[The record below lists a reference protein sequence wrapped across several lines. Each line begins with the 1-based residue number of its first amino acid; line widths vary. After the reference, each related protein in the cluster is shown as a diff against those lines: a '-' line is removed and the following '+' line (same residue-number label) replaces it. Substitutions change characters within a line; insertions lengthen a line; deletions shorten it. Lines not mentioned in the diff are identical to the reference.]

1 MDKKAQ
7 PIRQRG
13 NIFLLVGIF
22 YWSLLI
28 LMSVFVCTLS
38 YQQKKSEILADVN
51 IRLTQ
56 VGSAYQNLTDQ
67 FWVSYL
73 PIFEN
78 KTTSYRLLRDY
89 FAVPDEDGLTPV
101 EMHDISN
108 VLAQLAVRD
117 DRIQWIAAYSPVRKV
132 NYIYYASSR
141 DGTGAGTME
150 TMEIL
155 PADFPFM
162 EQMLNKSSLMEI
174 YGEVDSEDPRL
185 ADTIAVAG
193 GTPALSKGVLLFGY
207 GISQIQQLAEENLP
221 LSSLQFEIL
230 SNDGQLLYNS
240 GTEHIELLDEVIQKG
255 SGVFKTDSGRWFAT
269 IDPFTER
276 GGTVYY
282 TISWAELFWKSNT
295 NTPQL
300 LIAILLLS
308 ALSVLVFG
316 LTMRT
321 INREV
326 HTIQE
331 GLNALGQ
338 NQLDYR
344 IEGNFYQAAFTNI
357 AQSINKMAE
366 SLKENID
373 KAYYYQLKHKEAEMQ
388 ELQAKFN
395 PHFLYNSLDVFRA
408 RCYENGDDETAELI
422 AQTAS
427 VFRGFIGAQTF
438 IPLQQELAFSQR
450 YLAVYRARHNDAMQI
465 LYDIDKE
472 VLQYGIIRNVLQP
485 LIENYFAHGFDPSRQ
500 DNILQFRGYIRDEDT
515 YVLTVEDNGFGMEDD
530 ALQALNAH
538 LQEPIA
544 TEQESYGL
552 KNLHQRIQLYY
563 GSKCGLVIRKNPTG
577 GLIAELCV
585 LRKKPEEDSE

>member
-1 MDKKAQ
+1 MDKTTK
-7 PIRQRG
+7 PIRRRW
-13 NIFLLVGIF
+13 NIFLLIGAF
-22 YWSLLI
+22 YWIILI
-28 LMSVFVCTLS
+28 LTSLFVCAFS
-38 YQQKKSEILADVN
+38 YEQKKSEILADVN

-56 VGSAYQNLTDQ
+56 VGNAYQNLTEQ
-67 FWVSYL
+67 FWESYL

-78 KTTSYRLLRDY
+78 RTTSYLLLRDY
-89 FAVPDEDGLTPV
+89 FAVPDDDGLTPV
-101 EMHDISN
+101 ELHDISN
-108 VLAQLAVRD
+108 VLAQIVVRD
-117 DRIQWIAAYSPVRKV
+117 DRIQWIAAYSSVRKV
-132 NYIYYASSR
+132 NYIYYAASQT
-141 DGTGAGTME
+141 GTGVGIME
-150 TMEIL
+150 AL
-155 PADFPFM
+155 PDDFPYM
-162 EQMLNKSSLMEI
+162 EQMQQKNNLMEI
-174 YGEVDSEDPRL
+174 YGEIESERSQL
-185 ADTIAVAG
+185 RNTIAVAG
-193 GTPALSKGVLLFGY
+193 GTPALTKGVLLFGY
-207 GISQIQQLAEENLP
+207 GISQIQQFAEENLP
-221 LSSLQFEIL
+221 LESLQFEII
-230 SNDGQLLYNS
+230 SNEGRLLYHS
-240 GTEHIELLDEVIQKG
+240 GEEHIELPEEIFQAG
-255 SGVFKTDSGRWFAT
+255 SGVFQTDTGKWYAMV
-269 IDPFTER
+269 DPFTTR

-282 TISWAELFWKSNT
+282 TIDWKELFLKSNAS
-295 NTPQL
+295 TPQL
-300 LIAILLLS
+300 LTAILQLS
-308 ALSVLVFG
+308 ALSILVLCLV
-316 LTMRT
+316 MRT
-321 INREV
+321 IQREARR
-326 HTIQE
+326 IRD
-331 GLNALGQ
+331 GLDALGQ

-344 IEGNFYQAAFTNI
+344 IGGNFYQAAFADI
-357 AQSINKMAE
+357 AHSINKMAE

-450 YLAVYRARHNDAMQI
+450 YLAIYRARHNDAMQI

-515 YVLTVEDNGFGMEDD
+515 YVLTVEDNGFGMEED

-563 GSKCGLVIRKNPTG
+563 GPKCGLVIRKNPTG

-585 LRKKPEEDSE
+585 LRKKPEENAE

>member
-1 MDKKAQ
+1 MDKTRK
-7 PIRQRG
+7 PIRRRW
-13 NIFLLVGIF
+13 NIFLLIGAF
-22 YWSLLI
+22 YWIILI
-28 LMSVFVCTLS
+28 LTSLFVCSLS
-38 YQQKKSEILADVN
+38 YEQKKSEILADVN

-56 VGSAYQNLTDQ
+56 VGNAYQNLTEQ
-67 FWVSYL
+67 FWESYL

-78 KTTSYRLLRDY
+78 RTTSYLLLRDY
-89 FAVPDEDGLTPV
+89 FAVPDDDGLTPV
-101 EMHDISN
+101 ELHDISN
-108 VLAQLAVRD
+108 VLAQIVVRD

-132 NYIYYASSR
+132 NYIYYAASQT
-141 DGTGAGTME
+141 GTGVGIME
-150 TMEIL
+150 AL
-155 PADFPFM
+155 PDDFPYM
-162 EQMLNKSSLMEI
+162 EQMQQKNNLMEI
-174 YGEVDSEDPRL
+174 YGEIESERSQL
-185 ADTIAVAG
+185 RNTIAVAG
-193 GTPALSKGVLLFGY
+193 GTPALTKGVLLFGY
-207 GISQIQQLAEENLP
+207 GISQIQQFAEENLP
-221 LSSLQFEIL
+221 LESLQFEII
-230 SNDGQLLYNS
+230 SNEGRLLYHS
-240 GTEHIELLDEVIQKG
+240 GEEHIELPEEIFQAG
-255 SGVFKTDSGRWFAT
+255 SGVFQTDTGKWYAMV
-269 IDPFTER
+269 DPFTTR

-282 TISWAELFWKSNT
+282 TIDWKELFLKSNAS
-295 NTPQL
+295 TPQL
-300 LIAILLLS
+300 LTAILLLS
-308 ALSVLVFG
+308 ALSILVLCLV
-316 LTMRT
+316 MRT
-321 INREV
+321 IQREARR
-326 HTIQE
+326 IRD
-331 GLNALGQ
+331 GLDALGQ

-344 IEGNFYQAAFTNI
+344 IGGNFYQAAFADI
-357 AQSINKMAE
+357 AHSINKMAE

-450 YLAVYRARHNDAMQI
+450 YLAIYRARHNDAMQI

-515 YVLTVEDNGFGMEDD
+515 YVLTVEDNGFGMEED
-530 ALQALNAH
+530 ALQTLNAH

-563 GSKCGLVIRKNPTG
+563 GPKCGLVIRKNPTG

-585 LRKKPEEDSE
+585 LRKKPEENAE

>member
-1 MDKKAQ
+1 MDKTTK
-7 PIRQRG
+7 PIRRRW
-13 NIFLLVGIF
+13 NIFLLIGAF
-22 YWSLLI
+22 YWIILI
-28 LMSVFVCTLS
+28 LTSLFVCALS
-38 YQQKKSEILADVN
+38 YEQKKSEILADVN

-56 VGSAYQNLTDQ
+56 VGNAYQNLTEQ
-67 FWVSYL
+67 FWESYL

-78 KTTSYRLLRDY
+78 RTTSYLLLRDY
-89 FAVPDEDGLTPV
+89 FAVPDDDGLTPV
-101 EMHDISN
+101 ELHDISN
-108 VLAQLAVRD
+108 VLAQIVVRD
-117 DRIQWIAAYSPVRKV
+117 DRIQWIAAYSSVRKV
-132 NYIYYASSR
+132 NYIYYAASQT
-141 DGTGAGTME
+141 GTGVGIME
-150 TMEIL
+150 AL
-155 PADFPFM
+155 PDDFPYM
-162 EQMLNKSSLMEI
+162 EQMQQKNNLMEI
-174 YGEVDSEDPRL
+174 YGEIESERSQL
-185 ADTIAVAG
+185 RNTIAVAG
-193 GTPALSKGVLLFGY
+193 GTPALTKGVLLFGY
-207 GISQIQQLAEENLP
+207 GISQIQQFAEENLP
-221 LSSLQFEIL
+221 LESLQFEII
-230 SNDGQLLYNS
+230 SNEGRLLYHS
-240 GTEHIELLDEVIQKG
+240 GEEHIELPEEIFQAG
-255 SGVFKTDSGRWFAT
+255 SGVFQTDTGKWYAMVDS
-269 IDPFTER
+269 FTTR

-282 TISWAELFWKSNT
+282 TIDWKELFLKSNAS
-295 NTPQL
+295 TPQL
-300 LIAILLLS
+300 LTAILQLS
-308 ALSVLVFG
+308 ALSILVLCLV
-316 LTMRT
+316 MRT
-321 INREV
+321 IQREARR
-326 HTIQE
+326 IRD
-331 GLNALGQ
+331 GLDALGQ

-344 IEGNFYQAAFTNI
+344 IGGNFYQAAFADI
-357 AQSINKMAE
+357 AHSINKMAE

-450 YLAVYRARHNDAMQI
+450 YLAIYRARHNDAMQI

-515 YVLTVEDNGFGMEDD
+515 YVLTVEDNGFGMEED

-563 GSKCGLVIRKNPTG
+563 GPKCGLVIRKNPTG

-585 LRKKPEEDSE
+585 LRKKPEENAE

>member
-1 MDKKAQ
+1 MDKTTK
-7 PIRQRG
+7 PIRRRW
-13 NIFLLVGIF
+13 NIFLLIGAF
-22 YWSLLI
+22 YWIILI
-28 LMSVFVCTLS
+28 LTSLFVCALS
-38 YQQKKSEILADVN
+38 YEQKKSEILADVN

-56 VGSAYQNLTDQ
+56 VGNAYQNLTEQ
-67 FWVSYL
+67 FWESYL

-78 KTTSYRLLRDY
+78 RTTSYLLLRDY
-89 FAVPDEDGLTPV
+89 FAVPDDDGLTPV
-101 EMHDISN
+101 ELHDISN
-108 VLAQLAVRD
+108 VLAQIVVRD
-117 DRIQWIAAYSPVRKV
+117 DRIQWIAAYSSVRKV
-132 NYIYYASSR
+132 NYIYYAASQT
-141 DGTGAGTME
+141 GTGVGIME
-150 TMEIL
+150 AL
-155 PADFPFM
+155 PDDFPYM
-162 EQMLNKSSLMEI
+162 EQMQQKNNLMEI
-174 YGEVDSEDPRL
+174 YGEIESERSQL
-185 ADTIAVAG
+185 RNTIAVAG
-193 GTPALSKGVLLFGY
+193 GTPALTKGVLLFGY
-207 GISQIQQLAEENLP
+207 GISQIQQFAEENLP
-221 LSSLQFEIL
+221 LESLQFEII
-230 SNDGQLLYNS
+230 SNEGRLLYHS
-240 GTEHIELLDEVIQKG
+240 GEEHIELPEEIFQAG
-255 SGVFKTDSGRWFAT
+255 SGVFQTDTGKWYAMV
-269 IDPFTER
+269 DPFTTR

-282 TISWAELFWKSNT
+282 TIDWKELFLKSNAS
-295 NTPQL
+295 TPQL
-300 LIAILLLS
+300 LTAILQLS
-308 ALSVLVFG
+308 ALSILVLCLV
-316 LTMRT
+316 MRT
-321 INREV
+321 IQREARR
-326 HTIQE
+326 IRD
-331 GLNALGQ
+331 GLDALGQ

-344 IEGNFYQAAFTNI
+344 IGGNFYQAAFADI
-357 AQSINKMAE
+357 AHSINKMAE

-450 YLAVYRARHNDAMQI
+450 YLAIYRARHNDAMQI

-515 YVLTVEDNGFGMEDD
+515 YVLTVEDNGFGMEED

-563 GSKCGLVIRKNPTG
+563 GPKCGLVIRKNPTG

-585 LRKKPEEDSE
+585 LRKKPEENAE

>member
-1 MDKKAQ
+1 MDKTTK
-7 PIRQRG
+7 PIRRRW
-13 NIFLLVGIF
+13 NIFLLIGAF
-22 YWSLLI
+22 YWIILI
-28 LMSVFVCTLS
+28 LTSLFVCALS
-38 YQQKKSEILADVN
+38 YEQKKSEILADVN

-56 VGSAYQNLTDQ
+56 VGNAYQNLTEQ
-67 FWVSYL
+67 FWESYL

-78 KTTSYRLLRDY
+78 RTTSYLLLRDY
-89 FAVPDEDGLTPV
+89 FAVPDDDGLTPV
-101 EMHDISN
+101 ELHDISN
-108 VLAQLAVRD
+108 VLAQIVVRD
-117 DRIQWIAAYSPVRKV
+117 DRIQWIAAYSSVRKV
-132 NYIYYASSR
+132 NYIYYAASQT
-141 DGTGAGTME
+141 GTGVGIME
-150 TMEIL
+150 AL
-155 PADFPFM
+155 PDDFPYM
-162 EQMLNKSSLMEI
+162 EQMQQKNNLMEI
-174 YGEVDSEDPRL
+174 YGEIESERSQL
-185 ADTIAVAG
+185 RNTIAVAG
-193 GTPALSKGVLLFGY
+193 GTPALTKGVLLFGY
-207 GISQIQQLAEENLP
+207 GISQIQQFAEENLP
-221 LSSLQFEIL
+221 LESLQFEII
-230 SNDGQLLYNS
+230 SNEGRLLYRS
-240 GTEHIELLDEVIQKG
+240 GEEHIELPEEIFQAG
-255 SGVFKTDSGRWFAT
+255 SGVFQTDTGKWYAMV
-269 IDPFTER
+269 DPFTTR

-282 TISWAELFWKSNT
+282 TIDWKELFLKSNAS
-295 NTPQL
+295 TPQL
-300 LIAILLLS
+300 LTAILQLS
-308 ALSVLVFG
+308 ALSILVLCLV
-316 LTMRT
+316 MRT
-321 INREV
+321 IQREARR
-326 HTIQE
+326 IRD
-331 GLNALGQ
+331 GLDALGQ

-344 IEGNFYQAAFTNI
+344 IGGNFYQAAFADI
-357 AQSINKMAE
+357 AHSINKMAE

-450 YLAVYRARHNDAMQI
+450 YLAIYRARHNDAMQI

-515 YVLTVEDNGFGMEDD
+515 YVLTVEDNGFGMEED

-563 GSKCGLVIRKNPTG
+563 GPKCGLVIRKNPTG

-585 LRKKPEEDSE
+585 LRKKPEENAE

>member
-1 MDKKAQ
+1 MEQKAQ
-7 PIRQRG
+7 LIRQRG
-13 NIFLLVGIF
+13 NIFLWVGVF
-22 YWSLLI
+22 YWTLMI
-28 LMSVFVCTLS
+28 LMSVFVCTFS
-38 YQQKKSEILADVN
+38 YRQKKSEILADVN

-56 VGSAYQNLTDQ
+56 VGGAYQNLTDQ

-89 FAVPDEDGLTPV
+89 FAVPGEDGLTPV

-117 DRIQWIAAYSPVRKV
+117 NRIQWIAAYSPVRKV

-141 DGTGAGTME
+141 DGTGVG

-162 EQMLNKSSLMEI
+162 EQMLKKSNLMEI
-174 YGEVDSEDPRL
+174 YGEIENDDPRL
-185 ADTIAVAG
+185 ANTIAIAG
-193 GTPALSKGVLLFGY
+193 GTPALSEGVLLFGY

-230 SNDGQLLYNS
+230 GNDGQLLYNS
-240 GTEHIELLDEVIQKG
+240 GKEYISLPDTILQNGK
-255 SGVFKTDSGRWFAT
+255 GVFKTDSGKWFAAV
-269 IDPFTER
+269 DPFTER

-282 TISWAELFWKSNT
+282 TISWPELFVKSNA
-295 NTPQL
+295 NISQL

-308 ALSVLVFG
+308 ALSVLVFS

-326 HTIQE
+326 RTIQE

-438 IPLQQELAFSQR
+438 IPVQQELAFSQR
-450 YLAVYRARHNDAMQI
+450 YLAIYRARHNDAMQI
-465 LYDIDKE
+465 LYDIDKA

-500 DNILQFRGYIRDEDT
+500 DNILQFRGYLRDEDT
-515 YVLTVEDNGFGMEDD
+515 YVLTVEDNGFGMEEE

-585 LRKKPEEDSE
+585 LRKKPEEDPE

>member
-1 MDKKAQ
+1 MDKTTK
-7 PIRQRG
+7 PIRRRW
-13 NIFLLVGIF
+13 NIFLLIGAF
-22 YWSLLI
+22 YWIILI
-28 LMSVFVCTLS
+28 LTSLFVCALS
-38 YQQKKSEILADVN
+38 YEQKKSEILADVN

-56 VGSAYQNLTDQ
+56 VGNAYQNLTEQ
-67 FWVSYL
+67 FWESYL

-78 KTTSYRLLRDY
+78 RTTSYLLLRDY
-89 FAVPDEDGLTPV
+89 FAVPDDDGLTPV
-101 EMHDISN
+101 ELHDISN
-108 VLAQLAVRD
+108 VLAQIVVRD
-117 DRIQWIAAYSPVRKV
+117 DRIQWIAAYSSVRKV
-132 NYIYYASSR
+132 NYIYYAASQT
-141 DGTGAGTME
+141 GTGVGIME
-150 TMEIL
+150 AL
-155 PADFPFM
+155 PDDFPYM
-162 EQMLNKSSLMEI
+162 EQMQQKNNLMEI
-174 YGEVDSEDPRL
+174 YGEIESERSQL
-185 ADTIAVAG
+185 RNTIAVAG
-193 GTPALSKGVLLFGY
+193 GTPALTKGVLLFGY
-207 GISQIQQLAEENLP
+207 GISQIQQFAEENLP
-221 LSSLQFEIL
+221 LESLQFEII
-230 SNDGQLLYNS
+230 SNEGRLLYHS
-240 GTEHIELLDEVIQKG
+240 GEEHIELPEEIFQAG
-255 SGVFKTDSGRWFAT
+255 SGVFQTDTGKWYAMV
-269 IDPFTER
+269 DPFTTR

-282 TISWAELFWKSNT
+282 TIDWKELFLKSNAS
-295 NTPQL
+295 TPQL
-300 LIAILLLS
+300 LTAILQLS
-308 ALSVLVFG
+308 ALSILVLCLV
-316 LTMRT
+316 MRT
-321 INREV
+321 IQREARR
-326 HTIQE
+326 IRD
-331 GLNALGQ
+331 GLDALGQ

-344 IEGNFYQAAFTNI
+344 IGGNFYQAAFADI
-357 AQSINKMAE
+357 AHSINKMAE

-450 YLAVYRARHNDAMQI
+450 YLAIYRARHNDAMQI

-515 YVLTVEDNGFGMEDD
+515 YVLTVEDNGFGMEED
-530 ALQALNAH
+530 ALQALNAN

-563 GSKCGLVIRKNPTG
+563 GPKCGLVIRKNPTG

-585 LRKKPEEDSE
+585 LRKKPEENAE

>member
-1 MDKKAQ
+1 MDKTTK
-7 PIRQRG
+7 PIRRRW
-13 NIFLLVGIF
+13 NIFLLIGAF
-22 YWSLLI
+22 YWIILI
-28 LMSVFVCTLS
+28 LTSLFVCALS
-38 YQQKKSEILADVN
+38 YEQKKSEILADVN

-56 VGSAYQNLTDQ
+56 VGNAYQNLTEQ
-67 FWVSYL
+67 FWESYL

-78 KTTSYRLLRDY
+78 RTTSYLLLRDY
-89 FAVPDEDGLTPV
+89 FAVPDDDGLTPV
-101 EMHDISN
+101 ELHDISN
-108 VLAQLAVRD
+108 VLAQIVVRD
-117 DRIQWIAAYSPVRKV
+117 DRIQWIAAYSSVRKV
-132 NYIYYASSR
+132 NYIYYAASQT
-141 DGTGAGTME
+141 GTGVGIME
-150 TMEIL
+150 AL
-155 PADFPFM
+155 PDDFPYM
-162 EQMLNKSSLMEI
+162 EQMQQKNNLMEI
-174 YGEVDSEDPRL
+174 YGEIESERSQL
-185 ADTIAVAG
+185 RNTIAVAG
-193 GTPALSKGVLLFGY
+193 GTPALTKGVLLFGY
-207 GISQIQQLAEENLP
+207 GISQIQQFAEENLP
-221 LSSLQFEIL
+221 LESLQFEII
-230 SNDGQLLYNS
+230 SNEGRLLYHS
-240 GTEHIELLDEVIQKG
+240 GEEHIELPEEIFQAG
-255 SGVFKTDSGRWFAT
+255 SGVFQTDTEKWYAMV
-269 IDPFTER
+269 DPFTTR

-282 TISWAELFWKSNT
+282 TIDWKELFLKSNAS
-295 NTPQL
+295 TPQL
-300 LIAILLLS
+300 LTAILQLS
-308 ALSVLVFG
+308 ALSILVLCLV
-316 LTMRT
+316 MRT
-321 INREV
+321 IQREARR
-326 HTIQE
+326 IRD
-331 GLNALGQ
+331 GLDALGQ

-344 IEGNFYQAAFTNI
+344 IGGNFYQAAFADI
-357 AQSINKMAE
+357 AHSINKMAE

-450 YLAVYRARHNDAMQI
+450 YLAIYRARHNDAMQI

-515 YVLTVEDNGFGMEDD
+515 YVLTVEDNGFGMEED

-563 GSKCGLVIRKNPTG
+563 GPKCGLVIRKNPTG

-585 LRKKPEEDSE
+585 LRKKPEENAE

>member
-1 MDKKAQ
+1 MDKTTK
-7 PIRQRG
+7 PIRRRW
-13 NIFLLVGIF
+13 NIFLLIGAF
-22 YWSLLI
+22 YWIILI
-28 LMSVFVCTLS
+28 LTSLFVCALS
-38 YQQKKSEILADVN
+38 YEQKKSEILADVN

-56 VGSAYQNLTDQ
+56 VGNAYQNLTEQ
-67 FWVSYL
+67 FWESYL

-78 KTTSYRLLRDY
+78 RTTSYLLLRDY
-89 FAVPDEDGLTPV
+89 FAVPDDDGLTPV
-101 EMHDISN
+101 ELHDISN
-108 VLAQLAVRD
+108 VLAQIVVRD
-117 DRIQWIAAYSPVRKV
+117 DRIQWIAAYSSVRKV
-132 NYIYYASSR
+132 NYIYYAASQT
-141 DGTGAGTME
+141 GTGVGIME
-150 TMEIL
+150 AL
-155 PADFPFM
+155 PDDFPYM
-162 EQMLNKSSLMEI
+162 EHMQQKNNLMEI
-174 YGEVDSEDPRL
+174 YGEIESERSQL
-185 ADTIAVAG
+185 RNTIAVAG
-193 GTPALSKGVLLFGY
+193 GTPALTKGVLLFGY
-207 GISQIQQLAEENLP
+207 GISQIQQFAEENLP
-221 LSSLQFEIL
+221 LESLQFEII
-230 SNDGQLLYNS
+230 SNEGRLLYHS
-240 GTEHIELLDEVIQKG
+240 GEEHIELPEEIFQAG
-255 SGVFKTDSGRWFAT
+255 SGVFQTDTGKWYAMV
-269 IDPFTER
+269 DPFTTR

-282 TISWAELFWKSNT
+282 TIDWKELFLKSNAS
-295 NTPQL
+295 TPQL
-300 LIAILLLS
+300 LTAILQLS
-308 ALSVLVFG
+308 ALSILVLCLV
-316 LTMRT
+316 MRT
-321 INREV
+321 IQREARR
-326 HTIQE
+326 IRD
-331 GLNALGQ
+331 GLDALGQ

-344 IEGNFYQAAFTNI
+344 IGGNFYQAAFADI
-357 AQSINKMAE
+357 AHSINKMAE

-450 YLAVYRARHNDAMQI
+450 YLAIYRARHNDAMQI

-515 YVLTVEDNGFGMEDD
+515 YVLTVEDNGFGMEED

-563 GSKCGLVIRKNPTG
+563 GPKCGLVIRKNPTG

-585 LRKKPEEDSE
+585 LRKKPEENAE

>member
-1 MDKKAQ
+1 MDKTTK
-7 PIRQRG
+7 PIRRRW
-13 NIFLLVGIF
+13 NIFLLIGAF
-22 YWSLLI
+22 YWIILI
-28 LMSVFVCTLS
+28 LTSLFVCALS
-38 YQQKKSEILADVN
+38 YEQKKSEILADVN

-56 VGSAYQNLTDQ
+56 VGNAYQNLTEQ
-67 FWVSYL
+67 FWESYL

-78 KTTSYRLLRDY
+78 RTTSYLLLRDY
-89 FAVPDEDGLTPV
+89 FAVPDDDGLTPV
-101 EMHDISN
+101 ELHDISN
-108 VLAQLAVRD
+108 VLAQIVVRD

-132 NYIYYASSR
+132 NYIYYAASQT
-141 DGTGAGTME
+141 GTGVGIME
-150 TMEIL
+150 AL
-155 PADFPFM
+155 PDDFPYM
-162 EQMLNKSSLMEI
+162 EQMQQKNNLMEI
-174 YGEVDSEDPRL
+174 YGEIESERSQL
-185 ADTIAVAG
+185 RNTIAVAG
-193 GTPALSKGVLLFGY
+193 GTPALTKGVLLFGY
-207 GISQIQQLAEENLP
+207 GISQIQQFAEENLP
-221 LSSLQFEIL
+221 LESLQFEII
-230 SNDGQLLYNS
+230 SNEGRLLYHS
-240 GTEHIELLDEVIQKG
+240 GEEHIELPEEIFQAG
-255 SGVFKTDSGRWFAT
+255 SGVFQTDTGKWYAMV
-269 IDPFTER
+269 DPFTTR

-282 TISWAELFWKSNT
+282 TIDWKELFLKSNASM
-295 NTPQL
+295 PQL
-300 LIAILLLS
+300 LTTILQLS
-308 ALSVLVFG
+308 ALSILVLCLV
-316 LTMRT
+316 MRT
-321 INREV
+321 IQREARR
-326 HTIQE
+326 IRD
-331 GLNALGQ
+331 GLDALGQ

-344 IEGNFYQAAFTNI
+344 IGGNFYQAAFADI
-357 AQSINKMAE
+357 AHSINKMAE

-450 YLAVYRARHNDAMQI
+450 YLAIYRARHNDAMQI

-515 YVLTVEDNGFGMEDD
+515 YVLTVEDNGFGMEED
-530 ALQALNAH
+530 ALQTLNAH

-563 GSKCGLVIRKNPTG
+563 GPKCGLVIRKNPTG

-585 LRKKPEEDSE
+585 LRKKPEENAE

>member
-1 MDKKAQ
+1 MDKTTK
-7 PIRQRG
+7 PIRRRW
-13 NIFLLVGIF
+13 NIFLLIGAF
-22 YWSLLI
+22 YWIILI
-28 LMSVFVCTLS
+28 LTSLFVCALS
-38 YQQKKSEILADVN
+38 YEQKKSEILADVN

-56 VGSAYQNLTDQ
+56 VGNAYQNLTEQ
-67 FWVSYL
+67 FWESYL

-78 KTTSYRLLRDY
+78 RTTSYLLLRDY
-89 FAVPDEDGLTPV
+89 FAVPDDDGLTPV
-101 EMHDISN
+101 ELHDISN
-108 VLAQLAVRD
+108 VLAQIVVRD

-132 NYIYYASSR
+132 NYIYYAASQT
-141 DGTGAGTME
+141 GTGVGIME
-150 TMEIL
+150 AL
-155 PADFPFM
+155 PDDFPYM
-162 EQMLNKSSLMEI
+162 EQMQQKNNLMEI
-174 YGEVDSEDPRL
+174 YGEIESERSQL
-185 ADTIAVAG
+185 RNTIAVAG
-193 GTPALSKGVLLFGY
+193 GTPALTKGVLLFGY
-207 GISQIQQLAEENLP
+207 GISQIQQFAEENLP
-221 LSSLQFEIL
+221 LESLQFEII
-230 SNDGQLLYNS
+230 SNEGRLLYHS
-240 GTEHIELLDEVIQKG
+240 GEEHIELPEEIFQAG
-255 SGVFKTDSGRWFAT
+255 SGVFQTDTGKWYAMV
-269 IDPFTER
+269 DPFTTR

-282 TISWAELFWKSNT
+282 TIDWKELFLKSNASM
-295 NTPQL
+295 PQL
-300 LIAILLLS
+300 LTAILQLS
-308 ALSVLVFG
+308 ALSILVLCLV
-316 LTMRT
+316 MRT
-321 INREV
+321 IQREARR
-326 HTIQE
+326 IRD
-331 GLNALGQ
+331 GLDALGQ

-344 IEGNFYQAAFTNI
+344 IGGNFYQAAFADI
-357 AQSINKMAE
+357 AHSINKMAE

-450 YLAVYRARHNDAMQI
+450 YLAIYRARHNDAMQI

-500 DNILQFRGYIRDEDT
+500 NNILQFRGYIRDEDT
-515 YVLTVEDNGFGMEDD
+515 YVLTVEDNGFGMEED
-530 ALQALNAH
+530 ALQTLNAH

-563 GSKCGLVIRKNPTG
+563 GPKCGLVIRKNPTG

-585 LRKKPEEDSE
+585 LRKKPEENAE

>member
-1 MDKKAQ
+1 MDKTTK
-7 PIRQRG
+7 PIRRRW
-13 NIFLLVGIF
+13 NIFLLIGAF
-22 YWSLLI
+22 YWIILI
-28 LMSVFVCTLS
+28 LTSLFVCALS
-38 YQQKKSEILADVN
+38 YEQKKSEILADVN

-56 VGSAYQNLTDQ
+56 VGNAYQNLTEQ
-67 FWVSYL
+67 FWESYL

-78 KTTSYRLLRDY
+78 RTTSYLLLRDY
-89 FAVPDEDGLTPV
+89 FAVPDDDGLTPV
-101 EMHDISN
+101 ELHDISN
-108 VLAQLAVRD
+108 VLAQIVVRD
-117 DRIQWIAAYSPVRKV
+117 DRIQWIAAYSSVRKV
-132 NYIYYASSR
+132 NYIYYAASQT
-141 DGTGAGTME
+141 GTGVGIME
-150 TMEIL
+150 AL
-155 PADFPFM
+155 PDDFPYM
-162 EQMLNKSSLMEI
+162 EQMQQKNNLMEI
-174 YGEVDSEDPRL
+174 YGEIESERSQL
-185 ADTIAVAG
+185 RNTIAVAG
-193 GTPALSKGVLLFGY
+193 GTPALTKGVLLFGY
-207 GISQIQQLAEENLP
+207 GISQIQQFAEENLP
-221 LSSLQFEIL
+221 LESLQFEII
-230 SNDGQLLYNS
+230 SNEGRLLYHS
-240 GTEHIELLDEVIQKG
+240 GEEHIELPEEIFQAG
-255 SGVFKTDSGRWFAT
+255 SGVFQTDTGKWYAMV
-269 IDPFTER
+269 DPFTTR

-282 TISWAELFWKSNT
+282 TIDWKELFLKSNA

-300 LIAILLLS
+300 LTAILQLS
-308 ALSVLVFG
+308 ALSILVLCLV
-316 LTMRT
+316 MRT
-321 INREV
+321 IQREARR
-326 HTIQE
+326 IRD
-331 GLNALGQ
+331 GLDALGQ

-344 IEGNFYQAAFTNI
+344 IGGNFYQAAFADI
-357 AQSINKMAE
+357 AHSINKMAE

-450 YLAVYRARHNDAMQI
+450 YLAIYRARHNDAMQI

-515 YVLTVEDNGFGMEDD
+515 YVLTVEDNGFGMEED

-563 GSKCGLVIRKNPTG
+563 GPKCGLVIRKNPTG

-585 LRKKPEEDSE
+585 LRKKPEENAE

>member
-1 MDKKAQ
+1 MDKTTK
-7 PIRQRG
+7 PIRRRW
-13 NIFLLVGIF
+13 NIFLLIGAF
-22 YWSLLI
+22 YWIILI
-28 LMSVFVCTLS
+28 LTSLFVCALS
-38 YQQKKSEILADVN
+38 YEQKKSEILADVN

-56 VGSAYQNLTDQ
+56 VGNAYQNLTEQ
-67 FWVSYL
+67 FWESYL

-78 KTTSYRLLRDY
+78 RTTSYLLLRDY
-89 FAVPDEDGLTPV
+89 FAVPDDDGLTPV
-101 EMHDISN
+101 ELHDISN
-108 VLAQLAVRD
+108 VLAQIVVRD
-117 DRIQWIAAYSPVRKV
+117 DRIQWIAAYSSVRKV
-132 NYIYYASSR
+132 NYIYYAASQT
-141 DGTGAGTME
+141 GTGVGIME
-150 TMEIL
+150 AL
-155 PADFPFM
+155 PDDFPYM
-162 EQMLNKSSLMEI
+162 EQMQQKNNLMEI
-174 YGEVDSEDPRL
+174 YGEIESERSQL
-185 ADTIAVAG
+185 RNTIAVAG
-193 GTPALSKGVLLFGY
+193 GTPALTKGVLLFGY
-207 GISQIQQLAEENLP
+207 GISQIQQFAEENLP
-221 LSSLQFEIL
+221 LESLQFEII
-230 SNDGQLLYNS
+230 SNEGRLLYHS
-240 GTEHIELLDEVIQKG
+240 GEEHIEHPEEIFQAG
-255 SGVFKTDSGRWFAT
+255 SGVFQTDTGKWYAMV
-269 IDPFTER
+269 DPFTTR

-282 TISWAELFWKSNT
+282 TIDWKELFLKSNAS
-295 NTPQL
+295 TPQL
-300 LIAILLLS
+300 LTAILQLS
-308 ALSVLVFG
+308 ALSILVLCLV
-316 LTMRT
+316 MRT
-321 INREV
+321 IQREARR
-326 HTIQE
+326 IRD
-331 GLNALGQ
+331 GLDALGQ

-344 IEGNFYQAAFTNI
+344 IGGNFYQAAFADI
-357 AQSINKMAE
+357 AHSINKMAE

-450 YLAVYRARHNDAMQI
+450 YLAIYRARHNDAMQI

-515 YVLTVEDNGFGMEDD
+515 YVLTVEDNGFGMEED

-563 GSKCGLVIRKNPTG
+563 GPKCGLVIRKNPTG

-585 LRKKPEEDSE
+585 LRKKPEENAE

>member
-1 MDKKAQ
+1 MDKTTK
-7 PIRQRG
+7 PIRRRW
-13 NIFLLVGIF
+13 NIFLLIGAF
-22 YWSLLI
+22 YWIILI
-28 LMSVFVCTLS
+28 LTSLFVCALS
-38 YQQKKSEILADVN
+38 YEQKKSEILADVN

-56 VGSAYQNLTDQ
+56 VGNAYQNLTEQ
-67 FWVSYL
+67 FWESYL

-78 KTTSYRLLRDY
+78 RTTSYLLLRDY
-89 FAVPDEDGLTPV
+89 FAVPDDDGLTPV
-101 EMHDISN
+101 ELHDISN
-108 VLAQLAVRD
+108 VLAQIVVRD
-117 DRIQWIAAYSPVRKV
+117 DRIQWIAAYSSVRKV
-132 NYIYYASSR
+132 NYIYYAASQT
-141 DGTGAGTME
+141 GTGVGIME
-150 TMEIL
+150 AL
-155 PADFPFM
+155 PDDFPYM
-162 EQMLNKSSLMEI
+162 EQMQQKNNLMEI
-174 YGEVDSEDPRL
+174 YGEIESERSQL
-185 ADTIAVAG
+185 RNTIAVAG
-193 GTPALSKGVLLFGY
+193 GTPALTKGVLLFGY
-207 GISQIQQLAEENLP
+207 GISQIQQFAEENLP
-221 LSSLQFEIL
+221 LESLQFEII
-230 SNDGQLLYNS
+230 SNEGRLLYHS
-240 GTEHIELLDEVIQKG
+240 GEEHIELPEEIFQAG
-255 SGVFKTDSGRWFAT
+255 SGVFQTDTGKWYAMV
-269 IDPFTER
+269 DPFTTR

-282 TISWAELFWKSNT
+282 TIDWKELFLKSNAS
-295 NTPQL
+295 TPQL
-300 LIAILLLS
+300 LTAILQLS
-308 ALSVLVFG
+308 ALSILVLCLV
-316 LTMRT
+316 MRT
-321 INREV
+321 IQREARR
-326 HTIQE
+326 IRD
-331 GLNALGQ
+331 GLDALGQ

-344 IEGNFYQAAFTNI
+344 IGGNFYQAAFDDI
-357 AQSINKMAE
+357 AHSINKMAE

-450 YLAVYRARHNDAMQI
+450 YLAIYRARHNDAMQI

-515 YVLTVEDNGFGMEDD
+515 YVLTVEDNGFGMEED

-563 GSKCGLVIRKNPTG
+563 GPKCGLVIRKNPTG

-585 LRKKPEEDSE
+585 LRKKPEENAE

>member
-1 MDKKAQ
+1 MDKTTK
-7 PIRQRG
+7 PIRRRW
-13 NIFLLVGIF
+13 NIFLLIGAF
-22 YWSLLI
+22 YCIILI
-28 LMSVFVCTLS
+28 LTSLFVCALS
-38 YQQKKSEILADVN
+38 YEQKKSEILADVN

-56 VGSAYQNLTDQ
+56 VGNAYQNLTEQ
-67 FWVSYL
+67 FWESYL

-78 KTTSYRLLRDY
+78 RTTSYLLLRDY
-89 FAVPDEDGLTPV
+89 FAVPDDDGLTPV
-101 EMHDISN
+101 ELHDISN
-108 VLAQLAVRD
+108 VLAQIVVRD
-117 DRIQWIAAYSPVRKV
+117 DRIQWIAAYSSVRKV
-132 NYIYYASSR
+132 NYIYYAASQT
-141 DGTGAGTME
+141 GTGVGIME
-150 TMEIL
+150 AL
-155 PADFPFM
+155 PDDFPYM
-162 EQMLNKSSLMEI
+162 EQMQQKNNLMEI
-174 YGEVDSEDPRL
+174 YGEIESERSQL
-185 ADTIAVAG
+185 RNTIAVAG
-193 GTPALSKGVLLFGY
+193 GTPALTKGVLLFGY
-207 GISQIQQLAEENLP
+207 GISQIQQFAEENLP
-221 LSSLQFEIL
+221 LESLQFEII
-230 SNDGQLLYNS
+230 SNEGRLLYHS
-240 GTEHIELLDEVIQKG
+240 GEEHIELPEEIFQAG
-255 SGVFKTDSGRWFAT
+255 SGVFQTDTGKWYAMV
-269 IDPFTER
+269 DPFTTR

-282 TISWAELFWKSNT
+282 TIDWKELFLKSNAS
-295 NTPQL
+295 TPQL
-300 LIAILLLS
+300 LTAILQLS
-308 ALSVLVFG
+308 ALSILVLC
-316 LTMRT
+316 LAMRT
-321 INREV
+321 IQREARR
-326 HTIQE
+326 IRD
-331 GLNALGQ
+331 GLDALGQ

-344 IEGNFYQAAFTNI
+344 IGGNFYQAAFADI
-357 AQSINKMAE
+357 AHSINKMAE

-450 YLAVYRARHNDAMQI
+450 YLAIYRARHNDAMQI

-515 YVLTVEDNGFGMEDD
+515 YVLTVEDNGFGMEED

-563 GSKCGLVIRKNPTG
+563 GPKCGLVIRKNPTG

-585 LRKKPEEDSE
+585 LRKKPEENAE

>member
-1 MDKKAQ
+1 MDKTTK
-7 PIRQRG
+7 PIRRRW
-13 NIFLLVGIF
+13 NIFLLIGAF
-22 YWSLLI
+22 YWIILI
-28 LMSVFVCTLS
+28 LTSLFVCALS
-38 YQQKKSEILADVN
+38 YEQKKSEILADVN

-56 VGSAYQNLTDQ
+56 VGNAYQNLTEQ
-67 FWVSYL
+67 FWESYL

-78 KTTSYRLLRDY
+78 RTTSYLLLRDY
-89 FAVPDEDGLTPV
+89 FAVPDDDGLTPV
-101 EMHDISN
+101 ELHDISN
-108 VLAQLAVRD
+108 VLAQIVVRD
-117 DRIQWIAAYSPVRKV
+117 DRIQWIAAYSSVRKV
-132 NYIYYASSR
+132 NYIYYAASQT
-141 DGTGAGTME
+141 GTGVGIME
-150 TMEIL
+150 AL
-155 PADFPFM
+155 PDDFPYM
-162 EQMLNKSSLMEI
+162 EQMQQKNNLMEI
-174 YGEVDSEDPRL
+174 YGEIESERSQL
-185 ADTIAVAG
+185 RNTIAVAG
-193 GTPALSKGVLLFGY
+193 GTPALTKGVLLFGY
-207 GISQIQQLAEENLP
+207 GISQIQQFAEENLP
-221 LSSLQFEIL
+221 LESLQFEII
-230 SNDGQLLYNS
+230 SNEGRLLYHS
-240 GTEHIELLDEVIQKG
+240 GEEHIELPEEIFQAG
-255 SGVFKTDSGRWFAT
+255 SGVFQTDTGKWYAMV
-269 IDPFTER
+269 DPFTTR
-276 GGTVYY
+276 GGTVYF
-282 TISWAELFWKSNT
+282 TIDWKELFLKSNAS
-295 NTPQL
+295 TPQL
-300 LIAILLLS
+300 LTAILQLS
-308 ALSVLVFG
+308 ALSILVLCLV
-316 LTMRT
+316 MRT
-321 INREV
+321 IQREARR
-326 HTIQE
+326 IRD
-331 GLNALGQ
+331 GLDALGQ

-344 IEGNFYQAAFTNI
+344 IGGNFYQAAFADI
-357 AQSINKMAE
+357 AHSINKMAE

-450 YLAVYRARHNDAMQI
+450 YLAIYRARHNDAMQI

-515 YVLTVEDNGFGMEDD
+515 YVLTVEDNGFGMEED

-563 GSKCGLVIRKNPTG
+563 GPKCGLVIRKNPTG

-585 LRKKPEEDSE
+585 LRKKPEENAE

>member
-1 MDKKAQ
+1 MDKTTK
-7 PIRQRG
+7 PIRRRW
-13 NIFLLVGIF
+13 NIFLLIGAF
-22 YWSLLI
+22 YWIILI
-28 LMSVFVCTLS
+28 LTSLFVCALS
-38 YQQKKSEILADVN
+38 YEQKKSEILADVN

-56 VGSAYQNLTDQ
+56 VGNAYQNLTEQ
-67 FWVSYL
+67 FWESYL

-78 KTTSYRLLRDY
+78 RTTSYLLLRDY
-89 FAVPDEDGLTPV
+89 FAVPDDDGLTPV
-101 EMHDISN
+101 ELHDISN
-108 VLAQLAVRD
+108 VLAQIVVRD
-117 DRIQWIAAYSPVRKV
+117 DRIQWIAAYSSVRKV
-132 NYIYYASSR
+132 NYIYYAASQT
-141 DGTGAGTME
+141 GTGVGIME
-150 TMEIL
+150 AL
-155 PADFPFM
+155 PDDFPYM
-162 EQMLNKSSLMEI
+162 EQMQQKNNLMEI
-174 YGEVDSEDPRL
+174 YGEIESERSQL
-185 ADTIAVAG
+185 RNTIAVAG
-193 GTPALSKGVLLFGY
+193 GTPALTKGVLLFGY
-207 GISQIQQLAEENLP
+207 GISQIQQFAKENLP
-221 LSSLQFEIL
+221 LESLQFEII
-230 SNDGQLLYNS
+230 SNEGRLLYHS
-240 GTEHIELLDEVIQKG
+240 GEEHIELPEEIFQAG
-255 SGVFKTDSGRWFAT
+255 SGVFQTDTGKWYAMV
-269 IDPFTER
+269 DPFTTR

-282 TISWAELFWKSNT
+282 TIDWKELFLKSNAS
-295 NTPQL
+295 TPQL
-300 LIAILLLS
+300 LTAILQLS
-308 ALSVLVFG
+308 ALSILVLCLV
-316 LTMRT
+316 MRT
-321 INREV
+321 IQREARR
-326 HTIQE
+326 IRD
-331 GLNALGQ
+331 GLDALGQ

-344 IEGNFYQAAFTNI
+344 IGGNFYQAAFADI
-357 AQSINKMAE
+357 AHSINKMAE

-450 YLAVYRARHNDAMQI
+450 YLAIYRARHNDAMQI

-515 YVLTVEDNGFGMEDD
+515 YVLTVEDNGFGMEED

-563 GSKCGLVIRKNPTG
+563 GPKCGLVIRKNPTG

-585 LRKKPEEDSE
+585 LRKKPEENAE

>member
-1 MDKKAQ
+1 MDKTTK
-7 PIRQRG
+7 PIRRRW
-13 NIFLLVGIF
+13 NIFLLIGAF
-22 YWSLLI
+22 YWIILI
-28 LMSVFVCTLS
+28 LTSLFVCALS
-38 YQQKKSEILADVN
+38 YEQKKSEILADVN

-56 VGSAYQNLTDQ
+56 VGNAYQNLTEQ
-67 FWVSYL
+67 FWESYL

-78 KTTSYRLLRDY
+78 RTTSYLLLRDY
-89 FAVPDEDGLTPV
+89 FAVPDDDGLTPV
-101 EMHDISN
+101 ELHDISN
-108 VLAQLAVRD
+108 VLAQIVVRD

-132 NYIYYASSR
+132 NYICYAASQT
-141 DGTGAGTME
+141 GTGVGIME
-150 TMEIL
+150 AL
-155 PADFPFM
+155 PDDFPYM
-162 EQMLNKSSLMEI
+162 EQMQQKNNLMEI
-174 YGEVDSEDPRL
+174 YGEIESERSQL
-185 ADTIAVAG
+185 RNTIAVAG
-193 GTPALSKGVLLFGY
+193 GTPALTKGVLLFGY
-207 GISQIQQLAEENLP
+207 GISQIQQFAEENLP
-221 LSSLQFEIL
+221 LESLQFEII
-230 SNDGQLLYNS
+230 SNEGRLLYHS
-240 GTEHIELLDEVIQKG
+240 GEEHIELPEEIFQAG
-255 SGVFKTDSGRWFAT
+255 SGVFQTDTGKWYAMV
-269 IDPFTER
+269 DPFTTR

-282 TISWAELFWKSNT
+282 TIDWKELFLKSNASM
-295 NTPQL
+295 PQL
-300 LIAILLLS
+300 LTAILQLS
-308 ALSVLVFG
+308 ALSILVLCLV
-316 LTMRT
+316 MRT
-321 INREV
+321 IQREARR
-326 HTIQE
+326 IRD
-331 GLNALGQ
+331 GLDALGQ

-344 IEGNFYQAAFTNI
+344 IGGNFYQAAFADI
-357 AQSINKMAE
+357 AHSINKMAE

-450 YLAVYRARHNDAMQI
+450 YLAIYRARHNDAMQI

-515 YVLTVEDNGFGMEDD
+515 YVLTVEDNGFGMEED
-530 ALQALNAH
+530 ALQTLNAH

-563 GSKCGLVIRKNPTG
+563 GPKCGLVIRKNPTG

-585 LRKKPEEDSE
+585 LRKKPEENAE

>member
-1 MDKKAQ
+1 MDKTTK
-7 PIRQRG
+7 PIRRRW
-13 NIFLLVGIF
+13 NIFLLIGAF
-22 YWSLLI
+22 YWIILI
-28 LMSVFVCTLS
+28 LTSLFVCSLS
-38 YQQKKSEILADVN
+38 YEQKKSEILADVN

-56 VGSAYQNLTDQ
+56 VGNAYQNLTEQ
-67 FWVSYL
+67 FWESYL

-78 KTTSYRLLRDY
+78 RTTSYLLLRDY
-89 FAVPDEDGLTPV
+89 FAVPDDDGLTPV
-101 EMHDISN
+101 ELHDISN
-108 VLAQLAVRD
+108 VLAQIVVRD

-132 NYIYYASSR
+132 NYIYYAASQT
-141 DGTGAGTME
+141 GTGVGIME
-150 TMEIL
+150 AL
-155 PADFPFM
+155 PDDFPYM
-162 EQMLNKSSLMEI
+162 EQMQQKNNLMEI
-174 YGEVDSEDPRL
+174 YGEIESERSQL
-185 ADTIAVAG
+185 RNTIAVAG
-193 GTPALSKGVLLFGY
+193 GTPALTKGVLLFGY
-207 GISQIQQLAEENLP
+207 GISQIQQFAEENLP
-221 LSSLQFEIL
+221 LESLQFEII
-230 SNDGQLLYNS
+230 SNEGRLLYHS
-240 GTEHIELLDEVIQKG
+240 GEEHIELPEEIFQAG
-255 SGVFKTDSGRWFAT
+255 SGVFQTDTGKWYAMV
-269 IDPFTER
+269 DPFTTR

-282 TISWAELFWKSNT
+282 TIDWKELFLKSNASM
-295 NTPQL
+295 PQL
-300 LIAILLLS
+300 LTAILQLS
-308 ALSVLVFG
+308 ALSILVLCLV
-316 LTMRT
+316 MRT
-321 INREV
+321 IQREARR
-326 HTIQE
+326 IRD
-331 GLNALGQ
+331 GLDALGQ

-344 IEGNFYQAAFTNI
+344 IGGNFYQAAFADI
-357 AQSINKMAE
+357 AHSINKMAE

-450 YLAVYRARHNDAMQI
+450 YLAIYRARHNDAMQI

-515 YVLTVEDNGFGMEDD
+515 YVLTVEDNGFGMEED
-530 ALQALNAH
+530 ALQTLNAH

-563 GSKCGLVIRKNPTG
+563 GPKCGLVIRKNPTG

-585 LRKKPEEDSE
+585 LRKKPEEDAE

>member
-1 MDKKAQ
+1 MDKTTK
-7 PIRQRG
+7 PIRRRW
-13 NIFLLVGIF
+13 NIFLLIGAF
-22 YWSLLI
+22 YWIILI
-28 LMSVFVCTLS
+28 LTSLFVCSLS
-38 YQQKKSEILADVN
+38 YEQKKSEILADVN

-56 VGSAYQNLTDQ
+56 VGNAYQNLTEQ
-67 FWVSYL
+67 FWESYL

-78 KTTSYRLLRDY
+78 RTTSYLLLRDY
-89 FAVPDEDGLTPV
+89 FAVPDDDGLTPV
-101 EMHDISN
+101 ELHDISN
-108 VLAQLAVRD
+108 VLAQIVVRD

-132 NYIYYASSR
+132 NYIYYAASQT
-141 DGTGAGTME
+141 GTGVGIME
-150 TMEIL
+150 AL
-155 PADFPFM
+155 PDDFPYM
-162 EQMLNKSSLMEI
+162 EQMQQKNNLMEI
-174 YGEVDSEDPRL
+174 YGEIESERSQL
-185 ADTIAVAG
+185 RNTIAVAG
-193 GTPALSKGVLLFGY
+193 GTPALTKGVLLFGY
-207 GISQIQQLAEENLP
+207 GISQIQQFAEENLP
-221 LSSLQFEIL
+221 LESLQFEII
-230 SNDGQLLYNS
+230 SNEGRLLYHS
-240 GTEHIELLDEVIQKG
+240 GEEHIELPEEIFQAG
-255 SGVFKTDSGRWFAT
+255 SGVFQTDTGKWYAMV
-269 IDPFTER
+269 DPFTTR

-282 TISWAELFWKSNT
+282 TIDWKELFLKSNAS
-295 NTPQL
+295 TPQL
-300 LIAILLLS
+300 LTAILQLS
-308 ALSVLVFG
+308 ALSILVLCLV
-316 LTMRT
+316 MRT
-321 INREV
+321 IQREARR
-326 HTIQE
+326 IRD
-331 GLNALGQ
+331 GLDALGQ

-344 IEGNFYQAAFTNI
+344 IGGNFYQAAFADI
-357 AQSINKMAE
+357 AHSINKMAE

-450 YLAVYRARHNDAMQI
+450 YLAIYRARHNDAMQI

-515 YVLTVEDNGFGMEDD
+515 YVLTVEDNGFGMEED

-563 GSKCGLVIRKNPTG
+563 GPKCGLVIRKNPTG

-585 LRKKPEEDSE
+585 LRKKPEENAE

>member
-1 MDKKAQ
+1 MDKTTK
-7 PIRQRG
+7 PIRRRW
-13 NIFLLVGIF
+13 NIFLLIGAF
-22 YWSLLI
+22 YWIILI
-28 LMSVFVCTLS
+28 LTSLFVCALS
-38 YQQKKSEILADVN
+38 YEQKKSEILADVN

-56 VGSAYQNLTDQ
+56 VGNAYQNLTEQ
-67 FWVSYL
+67 FWESYL

-78 KTTSYRLLRDY
+78 RTTSYLLLRDY
-89 FAVPDEDGLTPV
+89 FAVPDDDGLTPV
-101 EMHDISN
+101 ELHDISN
-108 VLAQLAVRD
+108 VLAQIVVRD
-117 DRIQWIAAYSPVRKV
+117 DRIQWIAAYSSVRKV
-132 NYIYYASSR
+132 NYIYYAASQT
-141 DGTGAGTME
+141 GTGVGIME
-150 TMEIL
+150 AL
-155 PADFPFM
+155 PDDFPYM
-162 EQMLNKSSLMEI
+162 EQMQQKNNLMEI
-174 YGEVDSEDPRL
+174 YGEIESERSQL
-185 ADTIAVAG
+185 RNTIAVAG
-193 GTPALSKGVLLFGY
+193 GTPALTKGVLLFGY
-207 GISQIQQLAEENLP
+207 GISQIQQFAEENLP
-221 LSSLQFEIL
+221 LESLQFEII
-230 SNDGQLLYNS
+230 SNEGRLLYHS
-240 GTEHIELLDEVIQKG
+240 GEEHIELPEEIFQAG
-255 SGVFKTDSGRWFAT
+255 SGVFQTDTGKWYAMV
-269 IDPFTER
+269 DPFTTR

-282 TISWAELFWKSNT
+282 TIDWKELFLKSNAS
-295 NTPQL
+295 TPQL
-300 LIAILLLS
+300 LTAILQLS
-308 ALSVLVFG
+308 ALSILVLCLV
-316 LTMRT
+316 MRT
-321 INREV
+321 IQREARR
-326 HTIQE
+326 IRD
-331 GLNALGQ
+331 GLDALGQ

-344 IEGNFYQAAFTNI
+344 IGGNFYQAAFADI
-357 AQSINKMAE
+357 AHSINKMAE

-450 YLAVYRARHNDAMQI
+450 YLAIYRARHNDAMQI

-515 YVLTVEDNGFGMEDD
+515 YVLTVEDNGFGMKED

-552 KNLHQRIQLYY
+552 KNLYQRIQLYY
-563 GSKCGLVIRKNPTG
+563 GPKCGLVIRKNPTG

-585 LRKKPEEDSE
+585 LRKKPEENAE

>member
-1 MDKKAQ
+1 MDKTTK
-7 PIRQRG
+7 PIRRRW
-13 NIFLLVGIF
+13 NIFLLIGAF
-22 YWSLLI
+22 YWIILI
-28 LMSVFVCTLS
+28 LTSLFVCALS
-38 YQQKKSEILADVN
+38 YEQKKSEILADVS

-56 VGSAYQNLTDQ
+56 VGNAYQNLTEQ
-67 FWVSYL
+67 FWESYL

-78 KTTSYRLLRDY
+78 RTTSYLLLRDY
-89 FAVPDEDGLTPV
+89 FAVPDDDGLTPV
-101 EMHDISN
+101 ELHDISN
-108 VLAQLAVRD
+108 VLAQIVVRD
-117 DRIQWIAAYSPVRKV
+117 DRIQWIAAYSSVRKV
-132 NYIYYASSR
+132 NYIYYAASQT
-141 DGTGAGTME
+141 GTGVGIME
-150 TMEIL
+150 AL
-155 PADFPFM
+155 PDDFPYM
-162 EQMLNKSSLMEI
+162 EQMQQKNNLMEI
-174 YGEVDSEDPRL
+174 YGEIESERSQL
-185 ADTIAVAG
+185 RNTIAVAG
-193 GTPALSKGVLLFGY
+193 GTPALTKGVLLFGY
-207 GISQIQQLAEENLP
+207 GISQIQQFAEENLP
-221 LSSLQFEIL
+221 LESLQFEII
-230 SNDGQLLYNS
+230 SNEGRLLYHS
-240 GTEHIELLDEVIQKG
+240 GEEHIELPEEIFQAG
-255 SGVFKTDSGRWFAT
+255 SGVFQTDTGKWYAMV
-269 IDPFTER
+269 DPFTTR

-282 TISWAELFWKSNT
+282 TIDWKELFLKSNAS
-295 NTPQL
+295 TPQL
-300 LIAILLLS
+300 LTAILQLS
-308 ALSVLVFG
+308 ALSILVLCLV
-316 LTMRT
+316 MRT
-321 INREV
+321 IQREARR
-326 HTIQE
+326 IRD
-331 GLNALGQ
+331 GLDALGQ

-344 IEGNFYQAAFTNI
+344 IGGNFYQAAFADI
-357 AQSINKMAE
+357 AHSINKMAE

-450 YLAVYRARHNDAMQI
+450 YLAIYRARHNDAMQI

-515 YVLTVEDNGFGMEDD
+515 YVLTVEDNGFGMEED

-563 GSKCGLVIRKNPTG
+563 GPKCGLVIRKNPTG

-585 LRKKPEEDSE
+585 LRKKPEENAE

>member
-1 MDKKAQ
+1 MDKTTK
-7 PIRQRG
+7 PIRRRW
-13 NIFLLVGIF
+13 NIFLLIGAF
-22 YWSLLI
+22 YWIILI
-28 LMSVFVCTLS
+28 LTSLFVCALS
-38 YQQKKSEILADVN
+38 YEQKKSEILADVN

-56 VGSAYQNLTDQ
+56 VGNAYQNLTEQ
-67 FWVSYL
+67 FWESYL

-78 KTTSYRLLRDY
+78 RTTSYLLLRNY
-89 FAVPDEDGLTPV
+89 FAVPDDDGLTPV
-101 EMHDISN
+101 ELHDISN
-108 VLAQLAVRD
+108 VLAQIVVRD
-117 DRIQWIAAYSPVRKV
+117 DRIQWIAAYSSVRKV
-132 NYIYYASSR
+132 NYIYYAASQT
-141 DGTGAGTME
+141 GTGVGIME
-150 TMEIL
+150 AL
-155 PADFPFM
+155 PDDFPYM
-162 EQMLNKSSLMEI
+162 EQMQQKNNLMEI
-174 YGEVDSEDPRL
+174 YGEIESERSQL
-185 ADTIAVAG
+185 RNTIAVAG
-193 GTPALSKGVLLFGY
+193 GTPALTKGVLLFGY
-207 GISQIQQLAEENLP
+207 GISQIQQFAEENLP
-221 LSSLQFEIL
+221 LESLQFEII
-230 SNDGQLLYNS
+230 SNEGRLLYHS
-240 GTEHIELLDEVIQKG
+240 GEEHIELPEEIFQAG
-255 SGVFKTDSGRWFAT
+255 SGVFQTDTGKWYAMV
-269 IDPFTER
+269 DPFTTR

-282 TISWAELFWKSNT
+282 TIDWKELFLKSNAS
-295 NTPQL
+295 TPQL
-300 LIAILLLS
+300 LTAILQLS
-308 ALSVLVFG
+308 ALSILVLCLV
-316 LTMRT
+316 MRT
-321 INREV
+321 IQREARR
-326 HTIQE
+326 IRD
-331 GLNALGQ
+331 GLDALGQ

-344 IEGNFYQAAFTNI
+344 IGGNFYQAAFADI
-357 AQSINKMAE
+357 AHSINKMAE

-450 YLAVYRARHNDAMQI
+450 YLAIYRARHNDAMQI

-515 YVLTVEDNGFGMEDD
+515 YVLTVEDNGFGMEED

-563 GSKCGLVIRKNPTG
+563 GPKCGLVIRKNPTG

-585 LRKKPEEDSE
+585 LRKKPEENAE

>member
-1 MDKKAQ
+1 MEQKAQ
-7 PIRQRG
+7 LIRQRG
-13 NIFLLVGIF
+13 NIFLWVGVF
-22 YWSLLI
+22 YWTLMI
-28 LMSVFVCTLS
+28 LMSVFVCTFS
-38 YQQKKSEILADVN
+38 YRQKKSEILADVN

-56 VGSAYQNLTDQ
+56 VGGAYQNLTDQ

-89 FAVPDEDGLTPV
+89 FAVPGEDGLTPV

-117 DRIQWIAAYSPVRKV
+117 NRIQWIAAYSPVRKV

-141 DGTGAGTME
+141 DGTGVG

-162 EQMLNKSSLMEI
+162 EQMLKKSNLMEI
-174 YGEVDSEDPRL
+174 YGEIENDDPRL
-185 ADTIAVAG
+185 ANTIAIAG
-193 GTPALSKGVLLFGY
+193 GTPALSEGVLLFGY

-230 SNDGQLLYNS
+230 GNDGQLLYNS
-240 GTEHIELLDEVIQKG
+240 GKEYISLPDTILQNGK
-255 SGVFKTDSGRWFAT
+255 GVFKTDSGKWFAAV
-269 IDPFTER
+269 DPFTER

-282 TISWAELFWKSNT
+282 TISWPELFVKSNA
-295 NTPQL
+295 NISQL

-308 ALSVLVFG
+308 ALSVLVFS

-326 HTIQE
+326 RTIQE

-515 YVLTVEDNGFGMEDD
+515 YVLTVEDNGFGMEED

-563 GSKCGLVIRKNPTG
+563 GPKCGLVIRKNPTG

-585 LRKKPEEDSE
+585 LRKKPEEDTE

>member
-1 MDKKAQ
+1 MDKTTK
-7 PIRQRG
+7 PIRRRW
-13 NIFLLVGIF
+13 NIFLLIGAF
-22 YWSLLI
+22 YWIILI
-28 LMSVFVCTLS
+28 LTSLFVCALS
-38 YQQKKSEILADVN
+38 YEQKKSEILADVN

-56 VGSAYQNLTDQ
+56 VGNAYQNLTEQ
-67 FWVSYL
+67 FWESYL

-78 KTTSYRLLRDY
+78 RTTSYLLLRDY
-89 FAVPDEDGLTPV
+89 FAVPDDDGLTPV
-101 EMHDISN
+101 ELHDISN
-108 VLAQLAVRD
+108 VLAQIVVRD
-117 DRIQWIAAYSPVRKV
+117 DRIQWIAAYSSVRKV
-132 NYIYYASSR
+132 NYIYYVYYAASQT
-141 DGTGAGTME
+141 GTGVGIME
-150 TMEIL
+150 AL
-155 PADFPFM
+155 PDDFPYM
-162 EQMLNKSSLMEI
+162 EQMQQKNNLMEI
-174 YGEVDSEDPRL
+174 YGEIESERSQL
-185 ADTIAVAG
+185 RNTIAVAG
-193 GTPALSKGVLLFGY
+193 GTPALTKGVLLFGY
-207 GISQIQQLAEENLP
+207 GISQIQQFAEENLP
-221 LSSLQFEIL
+221 LESLQFEII
-230 SNDGQLLYNS
+230 SNEGRLLYHS
-240 GTEHIELLDEVIQKG
+240 GEEHIELPEEIFQAG
-255 SGVFKTDSGRWFAT
+255 SGVFQTDTGKWYAMV
-269 IDPFTER
+269 DPFTTR

-282 TISWAELFWKSNT
+282 TIDWKELFLKSNAS
-295 NTPQL
+295 TPQL
-300 LIAILLLS
+300 LTAILQLS
-308 ALSVLVFG
+308 ALSILVLCLV
-316 LTMRT
+316 MRT
-321 INREV
+321 IQREARR
-326 HTIQE
+326 IRD
-331 GLNALGQ
+331 GLDALGQ

-344 IEGNFYQAAFTNI
+344 IGGNFYQAAFADI
-357 AQSINKMAE
+357 AHSINKMAE

-450 YLAVYRARHNDAMQI
+450 YLAIYRARHNDAMQI

-515 YVLTVEDNGFGMEDD
+515 YVLTVEDNGFGMEED

-563 GSKCGLVIRKNPTG
+563 GPKCGLVIRKNPTG

-585 LRKKPEEDSE
+585 LRKKPEENAE

>member
-1 MDKKAQ
+1 MDKTTK
-7 PIRQRG
+7 PIRRRW
-13 NIFLLVGIF
+13 NIFLLIGAF
-22 YWSLLI
+22 YWIILI
-28 LMSVFVCTLS
+28 LTSLFVCALS
-38 YQQKKSEILADVN
+38 YEQKKSEILADVN

-56 VGSAYQNLTDQ
+56 VGNAYQNLTEQ
-67 FWVSYL
+67 FWESYL

-78 KTTSYRLLRDY
+78 RTTSYLLLRDY
-89 FAVPDEDGLTPV
+89 FAVPDDDGLTPV
-101 EMHDISN
+101 ELHDISN
-108 VLAQLAVRD
+108 VLAQIVVRD

-132 NYIYYASSR
+132 NYIYYAASQT
-141 DGTGAGTME
+141 GTGVGIME
-150 TMEIL
+150 AL
-155 PADFPFM
+155 PDDFPYM
-162 EQMLNKSSLMEI
+162 EQMQQKNNLMEI
-174 YGEVDSEDPRL
+174 YGEIESERSQL
-185 ADTIAVAG
+185 RNTIAVAG
-193 GTPALSKGVLLFGY
+193 GTPALTKGVLLFGY
-207 GISQIQQLAEENLP
+207 GISQIQQFAEENLP
-221 LSSLQFEIL
+221 LESLQFEII
-230 SNDGQLLYNS
+230 SNEGRLLYHS
-240 GTEHIELLDEVIQKG
+240 GEEHIELPEEIFQAG
-255 SGVFKTDSGRWFAT
+255 SGVFQTDTGKWYAMV
-269 IDPFTER
+269 DPFTTR

-282 TISWAELFWKSNT
+282 TIDWKELFLKSNASM
-295 NTPQL
+295 PQL
-300 LIAILLLS
+300 LMAILQLS
-308 ALSVLVFG
+308 ALSILVLCLV
-316 LTMRT
+316 MRT
-321 INREV
+321 IQREARR
-326 HTIQE
+326 IRD
-331 GLNALGQ
+331 GLDALGQ

-344 IEGNFYQAAFTNI
+344 IGGNFYQAAFADI
-357 AQSINKMAE
+357 AHSINKMAE

-450 YLAVYRARHNDAMQI
+450 YLAIYRARHNDAMQI

-515 YVLTVEDNGFGMEDD
+515 YVLTVEDNGFGMEED
-530 ALQALNAH
+530 ALQTLNAH

-563 GSKCGLVIRKNPTG
+563 GPKCGLVIRKNPTG

-585 LRKKPEEDSE
+585 LRKKPEENAE

>member
-1 MDKKAQ
+1 MDKTTK
-7 PIRQRG
+7 PIRRRW
-13 NIFLLVGIF
+13 NIFLLIGAF
-22 YWSLLI
+22 YWIILI
-28 LMSVFVCTLS
+28 LTSLFVCALS
-38 YQQKKSEILADVN
+38 YEQKKSEILADVN
-51 IRLTQ
+51 IRLAQ
-56 VGSAYQNLTDQ
+56 VGNAYQNLTEQ
-67 FWVSYL
+67 FWESYL

-78 KTTSYRLLRDY
+78 RTTSYLLLRDY
-89 FAVPDEDGLTPV
+89 FAVPDDDGLTPV
-101 EMHDISN
+101 ELHDISN
-108 VLAQLAVRD
+108 VLAQIVVRD

-132 NYIYYASSR
+132 NYIYYAASQT
-141 DGTGAGTME
+141 GTGVGIME
-150 TMEIL
+150 AL
-155 PADFPFM
+155 PDDFPYM
-162 EQMLNKSSLMEI
+162 EQMQQKNNLMEI
-174 YGEVDSEDPRL
+174 YGEIESERSQL
-185 ADTIAVAG
+185 RNTIAVAG
-193 GTPALSKGVLLFGY
+193 GTPALTKGVLLFGY
-207 GISQIQQLAEENLP
+207 GISQIQQFAEENLP
-221 LSSLQFEIL
+221 LESLQFEII
-230 SNDGQLLYNS
+230 SNEGRLLYHS
-240 GTEHIELLDEVIQKG
+240 GEEHIELPEEIFQAG
-255 SGVFKTDSGRWFAT
+255 SGVFQTDTGKWYAMV
-269 IDPFTER
+269 DPFTTR

-282 TISWAELFWKSNT
+282 TIDWKELFLKSNASM
-295 NTPQL
+295 PQL
-300 LIAILLLS
+300 LTAILQLS
-308 ALSVLVFG
+308 ALSILVLCLV
-316 LTMRT
+316 MRT
-321 INREV
+321 IQREARR
-326 HTIQE
+326 IRD
-331 GLNALGQ
+331 GLDALGQ

-344 IEGNFYQAAFTNI
+344 IGGNFYQAAFADI
-357 AQSINKMAE
+357 AHSINKMAE

-450 YLAVYRARHNDAMQI
+450 YLAIYRARHNDAMQI

-515 YVLTVEDNGFGMEDD
+515 YVLTVEDNGFGMEED
-530 ALQALNAH
+530 ALQTLNAH

-563 GSKCGLVIRKNPTG
+563 GPKCGLVIRKNPTG

-585 LRKKPEEDSE
+585 LRKKPEENAE

>member
-1 MDKKAQ
+1 MEQKAQ
-7 PIRQRG
+7 LIRQRG
-13 NIFLLVGIF
+13 NIFLWVGVF
-22 YWSLLI
+22 YWTLMI
-28 LMSVFVCTLS
+28 LMSVFVCTFS
-38 YQQKKSEILADVN
+38 YRQKKSEILADVN

-56 VGSAYQNLTDQ
+56 VGGAYQNLTDQ

-89 FAVPDEDGLTPV
+89 FAVPGEDGLTPV

-117 DRIQWIAAYSPVRKV
+117 NRIQWIAAYSPVRKV

-141 DGTGAGTME
+141 DGTGVG

-162 EQMLNKSSLMEI
+162 EQMLKKSNLMEI
-174 YGEVDSEDPRL
+174 YGEIENDDPRL
-185 ADTIAVAG
+185 ANTIAIAG
-193 GTPALSKGVLLFGY
+193 GTPALSEGVLLFGY

-230 SNDGQLLYNS
+230 GNDGQLLYNS
-240 GTEHIELLDEVIQKG
+240 GKEYISLPDTILQNGK
-255 SGVFKTDSGRWFAT
+255 GVFKTDSGKWFAAV
-269 IDPFTER
+269 DPFTER

-282 TISWAELFWKSNT
+282 TISWPELFVKSNA
-295 NTPQL
+295 NISQL

-308 ALSVLVFG
+308 ALSVLVFS

-326 HTIQE
+326 RTIQE

-438 IPLQQELAFSQR
+438 IPVQQELAFSQR
-450 YLAVYRARHNDAMQI
+450 YLAIYRARHNDAMQI
-465 LYDIDKE
+465 LYDIDKA

-500 DNILQFRGYIRDEDT
+500 DNILQFRGYLRDEDT
-515 YVLTVEDNGFGMEDD
+515 YVLTVEDNGFGMEEE

-563 GSKCGLVIRKNPTG
+563 GPKCGLVIRKNPTG

-585 LRKKPEEDSE
+585 LRKKPEEDPE

>member
-1 MDKKAQ
+1 MDKTTK
-7 PIRQRG
+7 PIRRRW
-13 NIFLLVGIF
+13 NIFLLIGAF
-22 YWSLLI
+22 YWIILI
-28 LMSVFVCTLS
+28 LTSLFVCALS
-38 YQQKKSEILADVN
+38 YEQKKSEILADVN

-56 VGSAYQNLTDQ
+56 VGNAYQNLTEQ
-67 FWVSYL
+67 FWESYL

-78 KTTSYRLLRDY
+78 RTTSYLLLRDY
-89 FAVPDEDGLTPV
+89 FAVPDDDGLTPV
-101 EMHDISN
+101 ELHDISN
-108 VLAQLAVRD
+108 VLAQIVVRD
-117 DRIQWIAAYSPVRKV
+117 DRIQWIAAYSSVRKV
-132 NYIYYASSR
+132 NYIYYAASQT
-141 DGTGAGTME
+141 GTGVGIME
-150 TMEIL
+150 AL
-155 PADFPFM
+155 PDDFPYM
-162 EQMLNKSSLMEI
+162 EQMQQKNNLMEI
-174 YGEVDSEDPRL
+174 YGEIESERSQL
-185 ADTIAVAG
+185 RNTIAVAG
-193 GTPALSKGVLLFGY
+193 GTPALTKGVLLFGY
-207 GISQIQQLAEENLP
+207 GISQIQQFAEENLP
-221 LSSLQFEIL
+221 LESLQFEII
-230 SNDGQLLYNS
+230 SNEGRLLYHS
-240 GTEHIELLDEVIQKG
+240 GEEHIELPEEIFQAG
-255 SGVFKTDSGRWFAT
+255 SGVFQTDTGKWYAMV
-269 IDPFTER
+269 DPFTTR

-282 TISWAELFWKSNT
+282 TIDWKELFLKSNAS
-295 NTPQL
+295 TPQL
-300 LIAILLLS
+300 LTAILQLS
-308 ALSVLVFG
+308 ALSILVLCLV
-316 LTMRT
+316 MRT
-321 INREV
+321 IQREARR
-326 HTIQE
+326 IRD
-331 GLNALGQ
+331 GLDALGQ

-344 IEGNFYQAAFTNI
+344 IGGNFYQAAFADI
-357 AQSINKMAE
+357 AHSINKMAE

-450 YLAVYRARHNDAMQI
+450 YLAIYRARHNDAMQI

-515 YVLTVEDNGFGMEDD
+515 YVLTLEDNGFGMEED

-563 GSKCGLVIRKNPTG
+563 GPKCGLVIRKNPTG

-585 LRKKPEEDSE
+585 LRKKPEENAE

>member
-1 MDKKAQ
+1 MDKTTK
-7 PIRQRG
+7 PIRRRW
-13 NIFLLVGIF
+13 NIFLLIGAF
-22 YWSLLI
+22 YWIILI
-28 LMSVFVCTLS
+28 LTSLFVCALS
-38 YQQKKSEILADVN
+38 YEQKKSEILADVN

-56 VGSAYQNLTDQ
+56 VGNAYQNLTEQ
-67 FWVSYL
+67 FWESYL

-78 KTTSYRLLRDY
+78 RTTSYLLLRDY
-89 FAVPDEDGLTPV
+89 FAVPDDDGLTPV
-101 EMHDISN
+101 ELHDISN
-108 VLAQLAVRD
+108 VLAQIVVRD
-117 DRIQWIAAYSPVRKV
+117 DRIQWIAAYSSVRKV
-132 NYIYYASSR
+132 NYIYYAASQT
-141 DGTGAGTME
+141 GTGVGIME
-150 TMEIL
+150 AL
-155 PADFPFM
+155 PDDFPYM
-162 EQMLNKSSLMEI
+162 EQMQQKNNLMEI
-174 YGEVDSEDPRL
+174 YGEIESERSQL
-185 ADTIAVAG
+185 RNTIAVAG
-193 GTPALSKGVLLFGY
+193 GTPALTKGVLLFGY
-207 GISQIQQLAEENLP
+207 GISQIQQFAEENLP
-221 LSSLQFEIL
+221 LESLQFEII
-230 SNDGQLLYNS
+230 SNEGRLLYHS
-240 GTEHIELLDEVIQKG
+240 GEEHIELPEEIFQAG
-255 SGVFKTDSGRWFAT
+255 SGVFQTDTGKWYAMV
-269 IDPFTER
+269 DPFTTR

-282 TISWAELFWKSNT
+282 TIDWKELFLKSNAS
-295 NTPQL
+295 TPQL
-300 LIAILLLS
+300 LTAILQLS
-308 ALSVLVFG
+308 ALSILVLCLV
-316 LTMRT
+316 MRT
-321 INREV
+321 IQREARR
-326 HTIQE
+326 IRD
-331 GLNALGQ
+331 GLDALGQ

-344 IEGNFYQAAFTNI
+344 IGGNFYQAAFADI
-357 AQSINKMAE
+357 AHSINKMAE

-450 YLAVYRARHNDAMQI
+450 YLAIYRARHNDAMQI

-515 YVLTVEDNGFGMEDD
+515 YVLTVEDNGFGMEED

-563 GSKCGLVIRKNPTG
+563 GPKCGLVIRKNPTG

-585 LRKKPEEDSE
+585 LRKKPEQKLLV

>member
-1 MDKKAQ
+1 MDKTTK
-7 PIRQRG
+7 PIRRRW
-13 NIFLLVGIF
+13 NIFLLIGAF
-22 YWSLLI
+22 YWIILI
-28 LMSVFVCTLS
+28 LTSLFVCSLS
-38 YQQKKSEILADVN
+38 YEQKKSEILADVN

-56 VGSAYQNLTDQ
+56 VDNAYQNLTEQ
-67 FWVSYL
+67 FWESYL

-78 KTTSYRLLRDY
+78 KTTSYLLLRDY
-89 FAVPDEDGLTPV
+89 FAVPDDDGLTPV
-101 EMHDISN
+101 ELHDISN
-108 VLAQLAVRD
+108 VLAQIVVRD

-132 NYIYYASSR
+132 NYIYYAASQT
-141 DGTGAGTME
+141 GTGVGIME
-150 TMEIL
+150 AL
-155 PADFPFM
+155 PDDFPYM
-162 EQMLNKSSLMEI
+162 EQMQQKNNLMEI
-174 YGEVDSEDPRL
+174 YGEIESERSQL
-185 ADTIAVAG
+185 RNTIAVAG
-193 GTPALSKGVLLFGY
+193 GTPALTKGVLLFGY
-207 GISQIQQLAEENLP
+207 GISQIQQFAEENLP
-221 LSSLQFEIL
+221 LESLQFEII
-230 SNDGQLLYNS
+230 SNEGRLLYHS
-240 GTEHIELLDEVIQKG
+240 GEEHIELPEEIFQAG
-255 SGVFKTDSGRWFAT
+255 SGVFQTDTGKWYAMV
-269 IDPFTER
+269 DPFTTR

-282 TISWAELFWKSNT
+282 TIDWKELFLKSNAS
-295 NTPQL
+295 TPQL
-300 LIAILLLS
+300 LTAILLLS
-308 ALSVLVFG
+308 ALSILVLCLV
-316 LTMRT
+316 MRT
-321 INREV
+321 IQREARR
-326 HTIQE
+326 IRD
-331 GLNALGQ
+331 GLDALGQ

-344 IEGNFYQAAFTNI
+344 IGGNFYQAAFADI
-357 AQSINKMAE
+357 AHSINKMAE

-450 YLAVYRARHNDAMQI
+450 YLAIYRARHNDAMQI

-515 YVLTVEDNGFGMEDD
+515 YVLTVEDNGFGMEED
-530 ALQALNAH
+530 ALQTLNAH

-563 GSKCGLVIRKNPTG
+563 GPKCGLVIRKNPTG

-585 LRKKPEEDSE
+585 LRKKPEEDAE

>member
-1 MDKKAQ
+1 MDKTTK
-7 PIRQRG
+7 PIRRRW
-13 NIFLLVGIF
+13 NIFLLIGAF
-22 YWSLLI
+22 YWIILI
-28 LMSVFVCTLS
+28 LTSLFVCALS
-38 YQQKKSEILADVN
+38 YEQKKSEILADVN

-56 VGSAYQNLTDQ
+56 VGNAYQNLTEQ
-67 FWVSYL
+67 FWESYL

-78 KTTSYRLLRDY
+78 RTTSYLLLRDY
-89 FAVPDEDGLTPV
+89 FAVPDDDGLTPV
-101 EMHDISN
+101 ELHDISN
-108 VLAQLAVRD
+108 VLAQIVVRD
-117 DRIQWIAAYSPVRKV
+117 DRIQWIAAYSSVRKV
-132 NYIYYASSR
+132 NYIYYAASQT
-141 DGTGAGTME
+141 GTGVGIREA
-150 TMEIL
+150 L
-155 PADFPFM
+155 PDDFPYM
-162 EQMLNKSSLMEI
+162 EQMQQKNNLMEI
-174 YGEVDSEDPRL
+174 YGEIESERSQL
-185 ADTIAVAG
+185 RNTIAVAG
-193 GTPALSKGVLLFGY
+193 GTPALTKGVLLFGY
-207 GISQIQQLAEENLP
+207 GISQIQQFAEENLP
-221 LSSLQFEIL
+221 LESLQFEII
-230 SNDGQLLYNS
+230 SNEGRLLYHS
-240 GTEHIELLDEVIQKG
+240 GEEHIELPEEIFQAG
-255 SGVFKTDSGRWFAT
+255 SGVFQTDTGKWYAMV
-269 IDPFTER
+269 DPFTTR

-282 TISWAELFWKSNT
+282 TIDWKELFLKSNAS
-295 NTPQL
+295 TPQL
-300 LIAILLLS
+300 LTAILQLS
-308 ALSVLVFG
+308 ALSILVLCLV
-316 LTMRT
+316 MRT
-321 INREV
+321 IQREARR
-326 HTIQE
+326 IRD
-331 GLNALGQ
+331 GLDALGQ

-344 IEGNFYQAAFTNI
+344 IGGNFYQAAFADI
-357 AQSINKMAE
+357 AHSINKMAE

-450 YLAVYRARHNDAMQI
+450 YLAIYRARHNDAMQI

-515 YVLTVEDNGFGMEDD
+515 YVLTVEDNGFGMEED

-563 GSKCGLVIRKNPTG
+563 GPKCGLVIRKNPTG

-585 LRKKPEEDSE
+585 LRKKPEENAE

>member
-1 MDKKAQ
+1 MDKTTK
-7 PIRQRG
+7 PIRRRW
-13 NIFLLVGIF
+13 NIFLLIGAF
-22 YWSLLI
+22 YWIILI
-28 LMSVFVCTLS
+28 LTSLFVCSLS
-38 YQQKKSEILADVN
+38 YEQKKSEILADVN

-56 VGSAYQNLTDQ
+56 VGNAYQNLTEQ
-67 FWVSYL
+67 FWESYL

-78 KTTSYRLLRDY
+78 KTTSYLLLRDY
-89 FAVPDEDGLTPV
+89 FAVPDDDGLTPV
-101 EMHDISN
+101 ELHDISN
-108 VLAQLAVRD
+108 VLAQIVVRD

-132 NYIYYASSR
+132 NYIYYAASQT
-141 DGTGAGTME
+141 GTGVGIME
-150 TMEIL
+150 AL
-155 PADFPFM
+155 PDDFPYM
-162 EQMLNKSSLMEI
+162 EQMQQKNNLMEI
-174 YGEVDSEDPRL
+174 YGEIESERSQL
-185 ADTIAVAG
+185 RNTIAVAG
-193 GTPALSKGVLLFGY
+193 GTPALTKGVLLFGY
-207 GISQIQQLAEENLP
+207 GISQIQQFAEENLP
-221 LSSLQFEIL
+221 LESLQFEII
-230 SNDGQLLYNS
+230 SNEGRLLYHS
-240 GTEHIELLDEVIQKG
+240 GEEHIELPEEIFQAG
-255 SGVFKTDSGRWFAT
+255 SGVFQTDTGKWYAMV
-269 IDPFTER
+269 DPFTTR

-282 TISWAELFWKSNT
+282 TIDWKELFLKSNAS
-295 NTPQL
+295 TPQL
-300 LIAILLLS
+300 LTAILLLS
-308 ALSVLVFG
+308 ALSILVLCLV
-316 LTMRT
+316 MRT
-321 INREV
+321 IQREARR
-326 HTIQE
+326 IRD
-331 GLNALGQ
+331 GLDALGQ

-344 IEGNFYQAAFTNI
+344 IGGNFYQAAFADI
-357 AQSINKMAE
+357 AHSINKMAE

-450 YLAVYRARHNDAMQI
+450 YLAIYRARHNDAMQI

-515 YVLTVEDNGFGMEDD
+515 YVLTVEDNGFGMEED

-563 GSKCGLVIRKNPTG
+563 GPKCGLVIRKNPTG

-585 LRKKPEEDSE
+585 LRKKPEEDAE

>member
-1 MDKKAQ
+1 MDKTTK
-7 PIRQRG
+7 PIRRRW
-13 NIFLLVGIF
+13 NIFLLIGAF
-22 YWSLLI
+22 YWIILI
-28 LMSVFVCTLS
+28 LTSLFVCSLS
-38 YQQKKSEILADVN
+38 YEQKKSEILADVN

-56 VGSAYQNLTDQ
+56 VGNAYQNLTEQ
-67 FWVSYL
+67 FWESYL

-78 KTTSYRLLRDY
+78 KTTSYLMLRDY
-89 FAVPDEDGLTPV
+89 FAVPDDDGLTPV
-101 EMHDISN
+101 ELHDISN
-108 VLAQLAVRD
+108 VLAQIVVRD

-132 NYIYYASSR
+132 NYIYYAASQT
-141 DGTGAGTME
+141 GTGVGIME
-150 TMEIL
+150 AL
-155 PADFPFM
+155 PDDFPYM
-162 EQMLNKSSLMEI
+162 EQMQQKNNLMEI
-174 YGEVDSEDPRL
+174 YGEIESERSQL
-185 ADTIAVAG
+185 RNTIAVAG
-193 GTPALSKGVLLFGY
+193 GTPALTKGVLLFGY
-207 GISQIQQLAEENLP
+207 GISQIQQFAEENLP
-221 LSSLQFEIL
+221 LESLQFEII
-230 SNDGQLLYNS
+230 SNEGRLLYHS
-240 GTEHIELLDEVIQKG
+240 GEEHIELPEEIFQAG
-255 SGVFKTDSGRWFAT
+255 SGVFQTDTGKWYAMV
-269 IDPFTER
+269 DPFTTR

-282 TISWAELFWKSNT
+282 TIDWKELFLKSNAS
-295 NTPQL
+295 TPQL
-300 LIAILLLS
+300 LTAILLLS
-308 ALSVLVFG
+308 ALSILVLCLV
-316 LTMRT
+316 MRT
-321 INREV
+321 IQREARR
-326 HTIQE
+326 IRD
-331 GLNALGQ
+331 GLDALGQ

-344 IEGNFYQAAFTNI
+344 IGGNFYQAAFADI
-357 AQSINKMAE
+357 AHSINKMAE

-450 YLAVYRARHNDAMQI
+450 YLAIYRARHNDAMQI

-515 YVLTVEDNGFGMEDD
+515 YVLTVEDNGFGMEED

-563 GSKCGLVIRKNPTG
+563 GPKCGLVIRKNPTG

-585 LRKKPEEDSE
+585 LRKKPEENAE

>member
-1 MDKKAQ
+1 MDKTTK
-7 PIRQRG
+7 PIRRRW
-13 NIFLLVGIF
+13 NIFLLIGAF
-22 YWSLLI
+22 YWIILI
-28 LMSVFVCTLS
+28 LTSLFVCSLS
-38 YQQKKSEILADVN
+38 YEQKKSEILADVN

-56 VGSAYQNLTDQ
+56 VGNAYQNLTEQ
-67 FWVSYL
+67 FWESYL

-78 KTTSYRLLRDY
+78 RTTSYLLLRDY
-89 FAVPDEDGLTPV
+89 FAVPDDDGLTPV
-101 EMHDISN
+101 ELHDISN
-108 VLAQLAVRD
+108 VLAQIVVRD

-132 NYIYYASSR
+132 NYIYYAASQT
-141 DGTGAGTME
+141 GTGVGIME
-150 TMEIL
+150 AL
-155 PADFPFM
+155 PDDFPYM
-162 EQMLNKSSLMEI
+162 EQMQQKNNLMEI
-174 YGEVDSEDPRL
+174 YGEIESERSQL
-185 ADTIAVAG
+185 RNTIAVAG
-193 GTPALSKGVLLFGY
+193 GTPALTKGVLLFGY
-207 GISQIQQLAEENLP
+207 GISQIQQFAEENLP
-221 LSSLQFEIL
+221 LETLQFQII
-230 SNDGQLLYNS
+230 SNQARLLDNS
-240 GTEHIELLDEVIQKG
+240 GEEHIELPEEIFQAG
-255 SGVFKTDSGRWFAT
+255 SGVFQTDTGKWYAMV
-269 IDPFTER
+269 DPFTTR

-282 TISWAELFWKSNT
+282 TIDWKELFLKSNAS
-295 NTPQL
+295 TPQL
-300 LIAILLLS
+300 LTAILQLS
-308 ALSVLVFG
+308 ALSILVLCLV
-316 LTMRT
+316 MRT
-321 INREV
+321 IQREARR
-326 HTIQE
+326 IRD
-331 GLNALGQ
+331 GLDALGQ

-344 IEGNFYQAAFTNI
+344 IGGNFYQAAFADI
-357 AQSINKMAE
+357 AHSINKMAE

-450 YLAVYRARHNDAMQI
+450 YLAIYRARHNDAMQI

-515 YVLTVEDNGFGMEDD
+515 YVLTVEDNGFGMEED

-563 GSKCGLVIRKNPTG
+563 GPKCGLVIRKNPTG

-585 LRKKPEEDSE
+585 LRKKPEENAE

>member
-1 MDKKAQ
+1 MDKTTK
-7 PIRQRG
+7 PIRRRW
-13 NIFLLVGIF
+13 NIFLLIGAF
-22 YWSLLI
+22 YWIILI
-28 LMSVFVCTLS
+28 LTSLFVCALS
-38 YQQKKSEILADVN
+38 YEQKKSEILADVN

-56 VGSAYQNLTDQ
+56 VGNAYQNLTEQ
-67 FWVSYL
+67 FWESYL

-78 KTTSYRLLRDY
+78 RTTSYLLLRDY
-89 FAVPDEDGLTPV
+89 FAVPDDDGLTPV
-101 EMHDISN
+101 ELHDISN
-108 VLAQLAVRD
+108 VLAQIVVRD

-132 NYIYYASSR
+132 NYIYYAASQT
-141 DGTGAGTME
+141 GTGVGIME
-150 TMEIL
+150 AL
-155 PADFPFM
+155 PDDFPYM
-162 EQMLNKSSLMEI
+162 EQMQQKNNLMEI
-174 YGEVDSEDPRL
+174 YGEIESERSQL
-185 ADTIAVAG
+185 RNTIAVAG
-193 GTPALSKGVLLFGY
+193 GTPALTKGVLLFGY
-207 GISQIQQLAEENLP
+207 GISQIQQFAEENLP
-221 LSSLQFEIL
+221 LESLQFEII
-230 SNDGQLLYNS
+230 SNEGRLLYHS
-240 GTEHIELLDEVIQKG
+240 GEEHIELPEEIFQAG
-255 SGVFKTDSGRWFAT
+255 SGVFQTDTGKWYAMV
-269 IDPFTER
+269 DPFTTR

-282 TISWAELFWKSNT
+282 TIDWKELFLKSNASM
-295 NTPQL
+295 PQL
-300 LIAILLLS
+300 LTAILQLS
-308 ALSVLVFG
+308 ALSILVLCLV
-316 LTMRT
+316 MRT
-321 INREV
+321 IQREARR
-326 HTIQE
+326 IRD
-331 GLNALGQ
+331 GLDALGQ

-344 IEGNFYQAAFTNI
+344 IGGNFYQAAFADI
-357 AQSINKMAE
+357 AHSINKMAE

-450 YLAVYRARHNDAMQI
+450 YLAIYRARHNDAMQI

-515 YVLTVEDNGFGMEDD
+515 YVLTVEDNGFGMEED
-530 ALQALNAH
+530 ALQTLNAH

-563 GSKCGLVIRKNPTG
+563 GPKCGLVIRKNPTG

-585 LRKKPEEDSE
+585 LRKKPEENAE

>member
-1 MDKKAQ
+1 MDKTTK
-7 PIRQRG
+7 PIRRRW
-13 NIFLLVGIF
+13 NIFLLIGAF
-22 YWSLLI
+22 YWIILI
-28 LMSVFVCTLS
+28 LTSLFVCSLS
-38 YQQKKSEILADVN
+38 YEQKKSEILADVN

-56 VGSAYQNLTDQ
+56 VGNAYQNLTEQ
-67 FWVSYL
+67 FWESYL

-78 KTTSYRLLRDY
+78 RTTSYLLLRDY
-89 FAVPDEDGLTPV
+89 FAVPDDDGLTPV
-101 EMHDISN
+101 ELHDISN
-108 VLAQLAVRD
+108 VLAQIVVRD
-117 DRIQWIAAYSPVRKV
+117 DRIQWIAAYSSVRKV
-132 NYIYYASSR
+132 NYIYYAASQT
-141 DGTGAGTME
+141 GTGVGIME
-150 TMEIL
+150 AL
-155 PADFPFM
+155 PDDFPYM
-162 EQMLNKSSLMEI
+162 EQMQQKNNLMEI
-174 YGEVDSEDPRL
+174 YGEIESERSQL
-185 ADTIAVAG
+185 RNTIAVAG
-193 GTPALSKGVLLFGY
+193 GTPALTKGVLLFGY
-207 GISQIQQLAEENLP
+207 GISQIQQFAEENLP
-221 LSSLQFEIL
+221 LESLQFEII
-230 SNDGQLLYNS
+230 SNEGRLLYHS
-240 GTEHIELLDEVIQKG
+240 GEEHIELPEEIFQAG
-255 SGVFKTDSGRWFAT
+255 SGVFQTDTGKWYAMV
-269 IDPFTER
+269 DPFTTR

-282 TISWAELFWKSNT
+282 TIDWKELFLKSNAS
-295 NTPQL
+295 TPQL
-300 LIAILLLS
+300 LTAILQLS
-308 ALSVLVFG
+308 ALSILVLCLV
-316 LTMRT
+316 MRT
-321 INREV
+321 IQREARR
-326 HTIQE
+326 IRD
-331 GLNALGQ
+331 GLDALGQ

-344 IEGNFYQAAFTNI
+344 IGGNFYQAAFADI
-357 AQSINKMAE
+357 AHSINKMAE

-450 YLAVYRARHNDAMQI
+450 YLAIYRARHNDAMQI

-515 YVLTVEDNGFGMEDD
+515 YVLTVEDNGFGLEED

-538 LQEPIA
+538 LLEPIA

-563 GSKCGLVIRKNPTG
+563 GPKCGLVIRKNPTG

-585 LRKKPEEDSE
+585 LRKKPEENAE